1 MNFFK
6 LKQVYKIKAF
16 SLPFFTNFFLFIYG
30 IELSL
35 IASEFEYFGHLR
47 AESGTFLKLIS
58 HFLSPF

>member
-47 AESGTFLKLIS
+47 VNLE
-58 HFLSPF
+58 PF